1 MLFRSALEGFLS
13 VLSEITGT
21 IKEGIDDTF
30 DKLNEVYDE
39 HIKPFFDSIATGL
52 SDTAGKFMEFWNNDV
67 QPILDEW
74 AQKFDEIW
82 KAHIQPMLDKFMD
95 LLGDVADFLKA
106 VWENVLKPIIDW
118 IIENILPVLLPIFD
132 GIIKGVME
140 VAGGIADVIGGIIDV
155 ISGILQFLTGVF
167 TGDWEKAWD
176 GVVKIFDGVWG
187 AIKGVINGILGGV
200 ESLANGVVKAINV
213 IIRAL
218 NGLHFDIPDW
228 VPALGGKSFGFNI
241 NELKEVSIP
250 RLATGSVIR
259 GGNPFMA
266 ILGDQ
271 PRGQVN
277 VEAPLDTIKQAVRE
291 ELSGMNFG
299 SAGVGQAKVVLNIN
313 GVDVG
318 EAMLDDLFSVMQRRG
333 YDVSVLGVR

>member
-1 MLFRSALEGFLS
+1 MLFRSLYKNWD
-13 VLSEITGT
+13 T
-21 IKEGIDDTF
+21 IKEKAKEVWDFVKKKFEEFSTWLKGIFEKDWTESF
-30 DKLNEVYDE
+30 GAIGEVLNV
-39 HIKPFFDSIATGL
+39 FFDTIGEVWDSIK
-52 SDTAGKFMEFWNNDV
+52 D
-67 QPILDEW
+67 
-74 AQKFDEIW
+74 
-82 KAHIQPMLDKFMD
+82 
-95 LLGDVADFLKA
+95 
-106 VWENVLKPIIDW
+106 
-118 IIENILPVLLPIFD
+118 IF
-132 GIIKGVME
+132 
-140 VAGGIADVIGGIIDV
+140 GGIID
-155 ISGILQFLTGVF
+155 FLTGVF

-299 SAGVGQAKVVLNIN
+299 NAGVGQAKVVLNIN